1 MSVEALAPIV
11 GPALDLVR
19 QIVTWID
26 EGLSPEEIQK
36 RLADPSGVGRDMIER
51 IAERRAIGERLLGR
65 DPK

>member
-36 RLADPSGVGRDMIER
+36 RLADPTGVGRDMIDR

>member
-36 RLADPSGVGRDMIER
+36 RLADPTGVGRDMIDR

-65 DPK
+65 DPR